1 MYYFTT
7 HNYGVGIKYRVNEN
21 FFDKWNPVMAY
32 VLGYWYADGS
42 MYPSVRGSYIN
53 VTSIDRST
61 IEKIKNWLS
70 SEHTIRKD
78 ERSTGANNKTRFVL
92 RIGNKSLYNSLI
104 RLGLYPS
111 KSLSVRLPPIPNK
124 FFSHFVRGYFDGD
137 GCVYLYQTKGVRQEL
152 IIKKLSII
160 FTSGSNDFLR
170 DLLMRLKRHLNLKQ
184 SRVYEGQRAFQLRFS
199 TADTV
204 DLFKFLYKNM
214 DDELWLDRK
223 FQRFLK
229 YFSIRPQRIDKEIR
243 LILNKYGHVA
253 K

>member
-1 MYYFTT
+1 
-7 HNYGVGIKYRVNEN
+7 
-21 FFDKWNPVMAY
+21 
-32 VLGYWYADGS
+32 
-42 MYPSVRGSYIN
+42 MYPSVGGSYIN

-78 ERSTGANNKTRFVL
+78 ERSTGANNKTRFIL
-92 RIGNKSLYNSLI
+92 RIGNRSLYKSLI

-111 KSLSVRLPPIPNK
+111 KSLTVRLPPIPNK
-124 FFSHFVRGYFDGD
+124 FFNHFVRGYFDGD
-137 GCVYLYQTKGVRQEL
+137 GCVYLYQTKGIRQEL

-160 FTSGSNDFLR
+160 FTSGSKDFLY
-170 DLLMRLKRHLNLKQ
+170 DLLVRLKHYLNLKQ
-184 SRVYEGQRAFQLRFS
+184 SRVYKGQRAFQLRFS

-204 DLFKFLYKNM
+204 NLFKFIYKNM
-214 DDELWLDRK
+214 GKDLWLDRK

-229 YFSIRPQRIDKEIR
+229 YFILRPQRVDKEIR

-253 K
+253 N